1 MRDWVYGFFMAWGMF
16 LAIPCP
22 RKIWSESAR
31 QKMLVCMPLVGLLAG
46 GVWAGAWL
54 LLRGAPGPVRAAV
67 CAAAPWLVTGFMHLD
82 GYMDVCDAVLSRRD
96 LATRQRILKD
106 SHCGAFAVICM
117 VLLAMG
123 QWSLFLAAE
132 DVSWLGLLLI
142 PAATRACA
150 GLAVLGLRPMGTSQY
165 AAMGPARG
173 GYGAALW
180 VLLAL
185 LAALFAWVLGLGTG
199 IIAAI
204 RQNSLV
210 DHLFMGV
217 SLAGVSMP
225 IFMVALLLQYLIA
238 FKIKAFPLTL
248 DGTFLSMI
256 LPAIALGWNS
266 AGSIAR
272 MTRSSLLEVMQA
284 DYIDTARAKGLR
296 KQAVILGHALKNS
309 MLPVITMM
317 ALQFSGMLSGAVIT
331 ESIFAIPGIGRLAT
345 TAIQNRDMPVLQGT
359 VLFTTVLVI
368 AGNLIADLLYSVL
381 DPRIR
386 KEA

>member
-185 LAALFAWVLGLGTG
+185 SVGLPLWLDESFGPLAAAAGYGLAVWYGFRNLDGMSGDISGFALTLGELCGCG
-199 IIAAI
+199 AAI
-204 RQNSLV
+204 LWR
-210 DHLFMGV
+210 
-217 SLAGVSMP
+217 
-225 IFMVALLLQYLIA
+225 
-238 FKIKAFPLTL
+238 
-248 DGTFLSMI
+248 
-256 LPAIALGWNS
+256 
-266 AGSIAR
+266 
-272 MTRSSLLEVMQA
+272 
-284 DYIDTARAKGLR
+284 
-296 KQAVILGHALKNS
+296 
-309 MLPVITMM
+309 
-317 ALQFSGMLSGAVIT
+317 
-331 ESIFAIPGIGRLAT
+331 
-345 TAIQNRDMPVLQGT
+345 
-359 VLFTTVLVI
+359 
-368 AGNLIADLLYSVL
+368 
-381 DPRIR
+381 
-386 KEA
+386 